1 MKYFLLV
8 LLISTL
14 AFACSESTEKSDAD
28 EVVIED
34 LYEKVMSEG
43 PEQLDEDQ
51 LREEVGKFNSDH
63 EKIAFL
69 KKIMTEDQRVRSEE
83 TEANQ
88 QYGYHS
94 QEHKQALARM
104 MEMDAQNLQRIDVF
118 TEIYGAPEL
127 NSVGRVQSDAI
138 WLVVHHSPGT
148 DAHERY
154 FQMLYNSWKQEM
166 IDGTAFSFYLNRW
179 YEKVSGERHMME
191 GAYTD
196 KEEVETLIRLLELE
210 PEG

>member
-8 LLISTL
+8 LVTSVLV
-14 AFACSESTEKSDAD
+14 FACGESTEKSDVN
-28 EVVIED
+28 EVAEED
-34 LYEKVMSEG
+34 LYEKIMSQG
-43 PEQLDEDQ
+43 PDQLDTRQ
-51 LREEVGKFNSDH
+51 LREEVEKFSSDH

-69 KKIMTEDQRVRSEE
+69 KKIMTEDQRVRNEE

-88 QYGYHS
+88 QFGYHS
-94 QEHKQALARM
+94 YEHKQALARM

-118 TEIYGAPEL
+118 TDIHGAPKL

-138 WLVVHHSPGT
+138 WLVVHHSSGT

-154 FQMLYNSWKQEM
+154 FQMLYDSWQQEM

-179 YEKVSGERHMME
+179 YEKVTGERHVME
-191 GAYTD
+191 GAYTEQ
-196 KEEVETLIRLLELE
+196 EEVETLIKLLELE